1 MIAQTMSFATSTPD
15 AWLSTARF
23 APFLNEAEGDYAKA
37 LEIYDWHAELGAASF
52 ETIHYFEVVVRNAID
67 GVLGEGQPQEPL
79 KETWLLDFDTL
90 RPDGIKQVIVAIE
103 RLGRGKPISR
113 GGVIAGVPFGFWA
126 GLFGKHYE
134 DLWRERLRFAF
145 SHGSATRKDVS
156 GSMSR
161 IRRFRNRVAHHDCL
175 LGQDV
180 AARAEEMLR
189 IVAWID
195 PGAGAWLAARSRVL
209 ELAAQ
214 MPAAETAGSLVAAR

>member
-1 MIAQTMSFATSTPD
+1 MIAQTMSFVTPTPD

-23 APFLNEAEGDYAKA
+23 APFLNAAGGDYAKA
-37 LEIYDWHAELGAASF
+37 LDIYDWHAELGAASF

-90 RPDGIKQVIVAIE
+90 RPSGIKQVLTAIE
-103 RLGRGKPISR
+103 RLERGKALTR
-113 GGVIAGVPFGFWA
+113 GRVVAGVPFGFWA
-126 GLFGKHYE
+126 GLFARRYDE
-134 DLWRERLRFAF
+134 LWRERLWLAF
-145 SHGSATRKDVS
+145 PHGPATRKDLAS
-156 GSMSR
+156 SMDR

-180 AARAEEMLR
+180 AGRAGEMLR

-195 PGAGAWLAARSRVL
+195 PEAGAWLAARSRVL

-214 MPAAETAGSLVAAR
+214 MPAAETAGSLVAVR